1 RGHRR
6 KHWLG
11 SPDQIQRHRQYRES
25 GSQDRGNHQWRANFF
40 AAAATFEEIRDIAS
54 IAGHLNVKLKGLNQP
69 VPIYEITGIGGDY
82 GVYKS
87 EQDSATT

>member
-1 RGHRR
+1 MAG
-6 KHWLG
+6 K
-11 SPDQIQRHRQYRES
+11 
-25 GSQDRGNHQWRANFF
+25 FF